1 MAVKRKIFLTHA
13 GELAHLLLRTVGRG
27 GAVTGFVRSYAERH
41 DRRTLLGNPAQLQE
55 VESTIAREA
64 LLVMAAEV
72 RRLVPRV
79 FASMA
84 RGSLRAEQAS
94 LAQAFA
100 NEFLASLDRA
110 MTATTGEA
118 PGEAETFQRD
128 LEMYDR
134 WTTRRS
140 PGNVA
145 AKDWHAAGSPF
156 PDRCALLLDPSMMG
170 EARHA
175 AAEFEIELTG
185 LAKKLLEQLGR
196 QRGSSATASARRARK
211 SSRRGKKPARRG
223 KKPLYARKPRPAQKQ
238 RRRGKG

>member
-1 MAVKRKIFLTHA
+1 MAVKRKLFLTHA

-41 DRRTLLGNPAQLQE
+41 DRRTLLGNPGQLRE

-64 LLVMAAEV
+64 LLVMAAEA

-79 FASMA
+79 FTSMA
-84 RGSLRAEQAS
+84 RGSLRAEQ
-94 LAQAFA
+94 LALSQVFA

-140 PGNVA
+140 PGNVMAKA
-145 AKDWHAAGSPF
+145 ADTARSPF

-170 EARHA
+170 EARQA
-175 AAEFEIELTG
+175 ASEFEIELTG

-196 QRGSSATASARRARK
+196 QRVGPATASARRARK
-211 SSRRGKKPARRG
+211 PLRRGKKPARRS
-223 KKPLYARKPRPAQKQ
+223 KKRLLVRKPRPARRQ